1 MGMQQTVSEELK
13 LHVCVCMR
21 ACVFVCA
28 RTHTDH
34 MPGGGAGIS
43 GFAVKFTCFSFKKK
57 IVSWVASALD
67 IFLSVC
73 FCESL

>member
-57 IVSWVASALD
+57 K
-67 IFLSVC
+67 LSVGLHQLWIFSFLC
-73 FCESL
+73 AL

>member
-28 RTHTDH
+28 RTHTAH

-57 IVSWVASALD
+57 NCQLGCIS
-67 IFLSVC
+67 FGYFP
-73 FCESL
+73 FCVLL